1 MIVEDVFIDP
11 SLDYTWRDIL
21 EMIDYVNVS
30 NVSVLPNV

>member
-1 MIVEDVFIDP
+1 MILHLI
-11 SLDYTWRDIL
+11 THRRDIL